1 MCNLSTLGLY
11 QYNVLPMGLLI
22 SSDVFQ
28 EALGRL
34 MLDLENVYCYLDD
47 IIIIGNGSYEDLL
60 KQVNEV
66 VER

>member
-1 MCNLSTLGLY
+1 
-11 QYNVLPMGLLI
+11 MGLLI